1 MQHQKPSEEAA
12 PAVVR
17 PEAVIRLK
25 IAFPDGRV
33 EERLLT
39 AGTYLIG
46 SESADIVVNDPGVAR
61 THAQLNVQAG
71 WVVVSDLGS
80 GGGTF
85 DHVGNRLLAPQH
97 LAPARPLRLG
107 GCILT
112 WVDSGEPGC

>member
-1 MQHQKPSEEAA
+1 MQHQKPSEEVA
-12 PAVVR
+12 PAEVCSA
-17 PEAVIRLK
+17 AVIRLK

-46 SESADIVVNDPGVAR
+46 RESADIVVNDPGVAR
-61 THAQLNVQAG
+61 AHAQLNVQAG
-71 WVVVSDLGS
+71 WVVVSDLGA

-85 DHVGNRLLAPQH
+85 DHVGNRLVSPQH

-107 GCILT
+107 GCTLT
-112 WVDSGEPGC
+112 WVDPDEQSS